1 MILQDIESARERLTG
16 VILKTPLVYSQTLSR
31 WGGREIFLKL
41 ENLQTTGSFKLRGA
55 VNRLTLFRDRGLRSA
70 LPARSRRS

>member
-16 VILKTPLVYSQTLSR
+16 VILKTPLVYSQALSR

-41 ENLQTTGSFKLRGA
+41 ENLQTTGSTPPGA
-55 VNRLTLFRDRGLRSA
+55 
-70 LPARSRRS
+70 